1 MKFSN
6 YLAFLSF
13 VIVLGYL
20 TYNEASKQTVQGG
33 MPEITLD
40 PDLYRLNFPQA
51 SSLPIPYG
59 IDFAGE
65 AVPLEQSDVLES
77 LDRELHINTYWHNN
91 TIFLIKR
98 ANRWFPEIEKIL
110 QEEGIPQDF
119 KYIPAI
125 EGQFLND
132 ISPKAAVGF
141 WQIRKS
147 TGIELGLEITRD
159 VDERYDPIKST
170 KAACK
175 YFRKAYNK
183 FGNWTLAAASYDR
196 GMSGIQRALDHQKVD
211 SYYDL
216 MLNDETSRYVFRIL
230 AIKEIIENPGTYG
243 FNIKI
248 EHLYKPYDLKYL
260 EIDETI
266 PDLVLF
272 ARDHGIT
279 YKDLKLFNPWL
290 RRDELNVRSG
300 KQYLI
305 AMPASP

>member
-1 MKFSN
+1 M
-6 YLAFLSF
+6 LSL
-13 VIVLGYL
+13 VIVIGYL
-20 TYNEASKQTVQGG
+20 TYNEARKSHEAEIEPKQDITIN
-33 MPEITLD
+33 PE
-40 PDLYRLNFPQA
+40 LYKLSFPQA
-51 SSLPIPYG
+51 SSLPMPKN

-65 AVPLEQSDVLES
+65 VVPLDKSDVLES

-98 ANRWFPEIEKIL
+98 ANRWFPEIERIL
-110 QEEGIPQDF
+110 REEGVPEDF

-132 ISPKAAVGF
+132 VSPREAVGF

-147 TGIELGLEITRD
+147 TGLELGLEISRD
-159 VDERYDPIKST
+159 VDERYDPVKST

-175 YFRKAYNK
+175 YFLKAYEK

-196 GMSGIQRALDHQKVD
+196 GMSGIQTALDHQQVD

-216 MLNDETSRYVFRIL
+216 MLNEETSRYVFRIL
-230 AIKEIIENPGTYG
+230 AIKEIIENPVTYG
-243 FNIKI
+243 FNIKK
-248 EHLYKPYDLKYL
+248 EHLYKPYVLDYL
-260 EIDETI
+260 EIDESI
-266 PDLVLF
+266 PDLVTF

-279 YKDLKLFNPWL
+279 YKDLKQYNPWL
-290 RRDELNVRSG
+290 RRDQLTVRTG

-305 AMPASP
+305 AVPGSLIGTNP